1 MVAPTRHQLLYTP
14 EINSKTGIVATKEKY
29 ILDKIYIPRIYS
41 NTNGCNGKHSGGK
54 KPTDVFVFRRI
65 KKTPQE

>member
-41 NTNGCNGKHSGGK
+41 NTNGCNGKHSGGET
-54 KPTDVFVFRRI
+54 PT
-65 KKTPQE
+65 